1 MSTALSPLQEQQHE
15 AMDRLECL
23 IAQTPEP
30 ETKLIHH
37 FADGLYGRE
46 LHLPKGAILTGKTHR
61 GRTLNI
67 IPKGKIQ
74 VSAVGETPRIIEAP
88 ACFVSEAGTRRAG
101 LALEDT
107 IWINVHASE
116 ETDLVKLEA
125 QLIEPHEN
133 PMLDYTTRRL
143 KQ

>member
-15 AMDRLECL
+15 AMDRLECE
-23 IAQTPEP
+23 IARTPEP
-30 ETKLIHH
+30 ETTLIHH

-67 IPKGKIQ
+67 IPKGKIL
-74 VSAVGETPRIIEAP
+74 VSAVGEASRVIEAP
-88 ACFVSEAGTRRAG
+88 ACFVSEAGARRAG

-125 QLIEPHEN
+125 QLIEPHTN
-133 PMLDYTTRRL
+133 PMLDYETRRI